1 MRKVYIC
8 PEIEVT
14 QTKLNEELL
23 AGHSYDWVDAKSQ
36 SEELFDEDEEK
47 LKSRNLW
54 DE

>member
-23 AGHSYDWVDAKSQ
+23 AGHSYDWVDAKGQ